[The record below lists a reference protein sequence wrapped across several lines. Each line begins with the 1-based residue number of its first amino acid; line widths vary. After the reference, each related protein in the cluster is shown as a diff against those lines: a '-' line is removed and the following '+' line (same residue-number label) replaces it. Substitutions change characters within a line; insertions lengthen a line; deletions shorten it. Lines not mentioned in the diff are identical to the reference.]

1 MEKLKYGDKSM
12 EIIQYCLQIR
22 NGEIPDKKSGDKFYN
37 KSYGL
42 LKSKLIKSLRE
53 YDINY
58 FNPEDIE
65 DVIFSTIEVFLK
77 MLRTSFTGE
86 HEGQAV
92 NYLYLVLRSEL
103 RKHINKNEPL
113 HNSEEITDENEIEVH
128 DVMKK
133 ANSSHPE
140 AELKE
145 SLIDCI
151 ERLPKNN
158 NVDLSYIMSEIM
170 RGIRP
175 ATIAQKINIDPEI
188 VKGGHKIGKELV
200 KACLE
205 NKGIKKEDLV

>member
-1 MEKLKYGDKSM
+1 M
-12 EIIQYCLQIR
+12 EIIQYCLQLR
-22 NGEIPDKKSGDKFYN
+22 NGENPDRKAGEKFYN

-42 LKSKLIKSLRE
+42 LKAKLIKSLRE

-58 FNPEDIE
+58 FNTEDIE

-103 RKHINKNEPL
+103 RKYITKNEPL
-113 HNSEEITDENEIEVH
+113 HNSDEIIDENEKEVH
-128 DVMKK
+128 DALEKT
-133 ANSSHPE
+133 NGNHPE

-151 ERLPKNN
+151 ERLPKDNN
-158 NVDLSYIMSEIM
+158 IDLSFIMSEIM
-170 RGIRP
+170 RGIHP
-175 ATIAQKINIDPEI
+175 AIIARQLNVETEL
-188 VKGGHKIGKELV
+188 VKDGRRLGKELV